1 MAGFPEPHVC
11 LQPID
16 VETWRFP
23 GALSLEAAVR
33 TMLTSIRDHGKVSG
47 PAFGFGGSSLK
58 ACSNSPTQL
67 MLISIEMLAAYGQQ
81 FRNADT
87 LIERVGHLRLFLRIL
102 HREPCIASSTWQQ
115 LLRGARKHKRRSN
128 LPRLRH
134 KRVVALVQVA
144 LEKGWD
150 DLARLV
156 VVARGLLFKELVPS
170 QASHLEG
177 RGNTSWHSFVKIKGR
192 DVSVTMRIRKNAP
205 EADLIKS
212 SFVLSSQYPPTPWS
226 SLSEGCKGWFLRFLR
241 YPFLFAFKD
250 PLYGAGRFGM
260 CLLDIRQPVEWF
272 HLRLFLI
279 EALLD
284 QNVRSRTT
292 GADRFYVAVE
302 LRCGSAVVAFAELA
316 QKLADPRTEVLAG
329 SVVYED
335 LNTEKVG
342 ELAED
347 LASKMTEKLQE
358 PAESPKV
365 LQTQLK
371 KQFAEALGI
380 LFQQGQENSEDRLSG
395 FGA

>member
-1 MAGFPEPHVC
+1 MDTPVLVSVPGAWSQRILARGLVFARSDFCGWRWRSIGSLLPRRSADRGCVFASDGDLFIRTTLSAQRMAGFPEPHVC

-205 EADLIKS
+205 E
-212 SFVLSSQYPPTPWS
+212 
-226 SLSEGCKGWFLRFLR
+226 
-241 YPFLFAFKD
+241 
-250 PLYGAGRFGM
+250 
-260 CLLDIRQPVEWF
+260 
-272 HLRLFLI
+272 
-279 EALLD
+279 
-284 QNVRSRTT
+284 
-292 GADRFYVAVE
+292 VAVIVRRCCCERKIE
-302 LRCGSAVVAFAELA
+302 LLCCACSLA
-316 QKLADPRTEVLAG
+316 TQVRRAR
-329 SVVYED
+329 
-335 LNTEKVG
+335 
-342 ELAED
+342 
-347 LASKMTEKLQE
+347 EKLQGC
-358 PAESPKV
+358 V
-365 LQTQLK
+365 
-371 KQFAEALGI
+371 I
-380 LFQQGQENSEDRLSG
+380 
-395 FGA
+395 